1 MEKKTETPDVAQLRQ
16 MAPHRDA
23 LFSSTMNGVS
33 NALMLATP
41 AFVVLDK
48 GEKYINEN
56 IKWAS
61 SLTHHKGKITV
72 GIGAVFGLA
81 GLMQGLG
88 EASRLKQYREARLDY
103 SNRLEKRLEAL
114 EETAARSWTEKAE
127 SPATSE
133 QGPAR

>member
-1 MEKKTETPDVAQLRQ
+1 MEKKTETPNIQALRT

-23 LFSSTMNGVS
+23 LFSSTMNGIS

-41 AFVVLDK
+41 VFVVLDK
-48 GEKYINEN
+48 GEKYISETL
-56 IKWAS
+56 KMPA
-61 SLTHHKGKITV
+61 LTQHKGKITV
-72 GIGAVFGLA
+72 GLGAVFGLA

-103 SNRLEKRLEAL
+103 SNRMEQRVAAL
-114 EETAARSWTEKAE
+114 EETAAKSWTDKAE
-127 SPATSE
+127 TPAAPE